1 MNITGML
8 YGAKLLNIV
17 DFPTTEVLGPEASD
31 HEIKDLIARC
41 GEVFVK
47 PIFRGGIGKK
57 GKAGLI
63 GRAKD
68 LKTALK
74 EKERLYFVEHRVGNN
89 VAKSQ
94 GVTFEGAVPADHEVY
109 FSIGDSTRYRAPT
122 ITITHHGGMDIEELP
137 KDQIAEIPFDP
148 LTGLKS
154 FVITNALSDIKAPK
168 EIISPLAQNL
178 PKLWDLF
185 HHYGM
190 TTLEL
195 NPIRMSQKRPG
206 SLTPIACDFKCGF
219 DRDDPRVK
227 RLNLPNDLFAI
238 DYSDFEQEINQ
249 LRTYQGQSDVS
260 VINAKG
266 TILAPTFGG
275 GANSLVTE
283 FLGDDAII
291 SSDFG
296 GNPPYEKMREV
307 MRICLKHWLKQTNVL
322 FIIGGKANN
331 TDIFTTFR
339 AMADALREYFSEH
352 GPTPVYVVIGRG
364 GPNLSLGLLAFKDVV
379 DSLGLPYRIF
389 AFDSAMTDV
398 VRYAQLADRWM
409 KSGGREMLAKKLGV
423 AP

>member
-1 MNITGML
+1 MKLAGML
-8 YGAKLLNIV
+8 YGTQLLKMV
-17 DFPTTEVLGPEASD
+17 EFPAAEVLGPEASD
-31 HEIKDLIARC
+31 AEIKALIAKW
-41 GEVFVK
+41 GEIFVK
-47 PIFRGGIGKK
+47 PNFRGGVGKK
-57 GKAGLI
+57 GKAGLV

-68 LKTALK
+68 LRTALR
-74 EKERLYFVEHRVGNN
+74 EKERLYFVEHHHGYA
-89 VAKSQ
+89 VAKAH
-94 GVTFEGAVPADHEVY
+94 GVTFEGAVPAEHEVY
-109 FSIGDSTRYRAPT
+109 VCIADSTRYRAPT
-122 ITITHHGGMDIEELP
+122 ITITHRGGVEIEDLP
-137 KDQIAEIPFDP
+137 KDQIAEVPFDP

-154 FVITNALSDIKAPK
+154 FVITNALTDLKAPK

-185 HHYGM
+185 HHNGM
-190 TTLEL
+190 TALEL
-195 NPIRMSQKRPG
+195 NPIGMMPTGKG
-206 SLTPIACDFKCGF
+206 ALTPVACDFKCGF

-227 RLNLPNDLFAI
+227 RLNLPKQLFVE
-238 DYSDFEQEINQ
+238 DYTDFEYEINQ

-296 GNPPYEKMREV
+296 GNPPYEKMRDV
-307 MRICLKHWLKQTNVL
+307 MRICLKHWLKQANVL

-331 TDIFTTFR
+331 TDIFVTFR

-364 GPNLSLGLLAFKDVV
+364 GPNLARGMLAFKDVC
-379 DSLGLPYRIF
+379 DLIGLPYRIF
-389 AFDSAMTDV
+389 GFDSAMTDV
-398 VRYAQLADRWM
+398 VRYAQAADRWM
-409 KSGGREMLAKKLGV
+409 KNGGREMLAQKLGV
-423 AP
+423 SP